1 MVELLTQLWKRK
13 VIMNGEGKWRLWVV
27 SRGCCWTVLQ
37 VLLILLSVTGVQ
49 DGGGEAPGDPELEP
63 AEPKQPKLSE
73 NDKIQG

>member
-13 VIMNGEGKWRLWVV
+13 VIMNGEGKERLWVV

>member
-13 VIMNGEGKWRLWVV
+13 VIMNGEGKERLWVV
-27 SRGCCWTVLQ
+27 SRGCP
-37 VLLILLSVTGVQ
+37 VQ